1 MALLIV
7 NVINEMAGVGDGEKK
22 RTDLVKTADET
33 GSERRMSH
41 GHHHLQ
47 LLCDFP
53 ERPRLN
59 LVSSQ
64 VLLVDQATV
73 S

>member
-1 MALLIV
+1 MSLTRW
-7 NVINEMAGVGDGEKK
+7 GG
-22 RTDLVKTADET
+22 DLVKTADET

-53 ERPRLN
+53 ECPQLN

-64 VLLVDQATV
+64 VWIKPLSLDRYADKAIGKII
-73 S
+73 

>member
-1 MALLIV
+1 MSLTRWR
-7 NVINEMAGVGDGEKK
+7 GKGGGG
-22 RTDLVKTADET
+22 DLVKTADET

-53 ERPRLN
+53 ERPQLN

-64 VLLVDQATV
+64 VLLVDQAAV

>member
-7 NVINEMAGVGDGEKK
+7 NVINVIEGWGGENK
-22 RTDLVKTADET
+22 RTDLVKTADEP

-53 ERPRLN
+53 ECPRLN
-59 LVSSQ
+59 LLSSQ